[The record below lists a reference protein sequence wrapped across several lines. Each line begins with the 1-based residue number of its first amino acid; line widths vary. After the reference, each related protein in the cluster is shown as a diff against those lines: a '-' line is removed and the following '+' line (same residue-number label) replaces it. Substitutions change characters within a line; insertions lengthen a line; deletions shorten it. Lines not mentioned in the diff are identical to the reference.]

1 MALLKSTTELSKIH
15 CETTPNDILRVKK
28 QGAGSQELM
37 ICKESIQWNGD
48 RYVSVSGGIPGL
60 SCYVG

>member
-1 MALLKSTTELSKIH
+1 MAPLKSTTELSEVH

-28 QGAGSQELM
+28 QGTGSQELM
-37 ICKESIQWNGD
+37 ICKESIQWNRD
-48 RYVSVSGGIPGL
+48 RNVGVSGGIPGL